1 MPFNNFWQSIF
12 DVPYIPPCE
21 RNPYYDDPRDFN
33 GDFSTWRAAINEQE
47 NTKTL
52 TKCVKCGTYF
62 IPISFDRLCEDCR
75 NNSQET

>member
-1 MPFNNFWQSIF
+1 MGFQQFLS
-12 DVPYIPPCE
+12 YIE
-21 RNPYYDDPRDFN
+21 NRYNVTIYLDTF
-33 GDFSTWRAAINEQE
+33 TARAAINEQE